1 MARLRRGGRAS
12 HAEADSQRLRAA
24 WLYYSHGL
32 TQQEVAD
39 QLAVGRSTVIRLLDE
54 ALKRGEIR
62 IWIDEGEASC
72 TELAVKLE
80 RALQLD
86 EAIVTPAGQNVE
98 QTAKSVGLA
107 LGKFLSEAVADDMTI
122 GVGWGRTLTA
132 SLQSFRPP
140 HRQGVTVIS
149 LLGGA
154 VETRFAN
161 PAEYSWRLAS
171 RLGAECFL
179 FPAPLIVD
187 SPETKRRLIE
197 KCGLDRL
204 FSIADKLDLVVLSVG
219 DIGPNASSLAHQLM
233 TETELAEL
241 IALGSVGDVMCNVL
255 DKDGA
260 SVAHPINQRVMA
272 IDLDTIRK
280 AGHVVI
286 ACGGAHRA
294 AAIEAAIK
302 RIGCNTLVTD
312 EGAARAILS
321 RESPRPAKGREGG
334 AEAAG

>member
-1 MARLRRGGRAS
+1 MTKLRRIGRTSRSEAS
-12 HAEADSQRLRAA
+12 SLRLRAA

-32 TQQEVAD
+32 TQQQVAD
-39 QLAVGRSTVIRLLDE
+39 QLVVGRGTVIRLLDE
-54 ALKRGEIR
+54 ALQRGEIS
-62 IWIDEGEASC
+62 IWIEEGEASC

-80 RALQLD
+80 RTLKLD
-86 EAIVTPAGQNVE
+86 EAIVTPAGADVE

-107 LGKFLSEAVADDMTI
+107 LGKFLSEAIADDMTI

-132 SLQSFRPP
+132 SLRSFRPP
-140 HRQGVTVIS
+140 HRHGVTIMS

-171 RLGAECFL
+171 RLGAQCFL

-204 FSIADKLDLVVLSVG
+204 YAVAESLDLAVLSVG
-219 DIGPNASSLAHQLM
+219 DIGPSASSLARHLM

-241 IALGSVGDVMCNVL
+241 IALGAVGDVMCNIL

-260 SVAHPINQRVMA
+260 SVSHPINQRVMA

-280 AGHVVI
+280 AGHVVV

-312 EGAARAILS
+312 ESAARAILAG
-321 RESPRPAKGREGG
+321 RTPLPGGEGKG
-334 AEAAG
+334 